1 MESQEIHG
9 FMNPLEMSQE
19 EMRNLGYR
27 VIETVIEHFEQLRYK
42 PVTRVADRLE
52 LEQRLCEPIP
62 EKGTAINKLLDQ
74 LHDDVFSNVMHMDH
88 PRFFAYVPGPINFVS
103 VMADALVSGFNIFS
117 GSWQEGSGAA
127 MIELVT
133 IDWLRQLCG
142 FPEMAGGLFVSGGSM
157 ANLTALAVAR
167 QVNLGQHCE
176 RAVVYFS
183 DQTHSSVRRAA
194 KALGFNTPQIRI
206 LSSDEHLRLA
216 LDRLQRQVAMDRQ
229 AGMKPFC
236 VVANAGSTNTGVVDP
251 LTELASFCKKEGLW
265 LHADAAYGGGAIL
278 CDEGRSQ
285 LRGAELVDSFAIDPH
300 KWLFQPYGM
309 GCLLVKN
316 AHWLS
321 DTFKIVSDYGKDA
334 EPRKD
339 EVNFCDLGIELT
351 RRFRALKLW
360 LSLKT
365 FGVDAF
371 RKAVSRTFTLARIA
385 EATIAKNPNCELV
398 TPAQL
403 GIVTFRFIGAEV
415 LSLSRLN
422 ALNREI
428 VGECIQDGFA
438 MVSSTELKGNVVLRL
453 CLINPQ
459 TTEADIEETV
469 QMIVRLGN
477 QLTLS

>member
-167 QVNLGQHCE
+167 QSTWASTANE
-176 RAVVYFS
+176 RLS
-183 DQTHSSVRRAA
+183 ISPT
-194 KALGFNTPQIRI
+194 KLI
-206 LSSDEHLRLA
+206 LR
-216 LDRLQRQVAMDRQ
+216 
-229 AGMKPFC
+229 
-236 VVANAGSTNTGVVDP
+236 
-251 LTELASFCKKEGLW
+251 
-265 LHADAAYGGGAIL
+265 
-278 CDEGRSQ
+278 
-285 LRGAELVDSFAIDPH
+285 
-300 KWLFQPYGM
+300 
-309 GCLLVKN
+309 
-316 AHWLS
+316 
-321 DTFKIVSDYGKDA
+321 
-334 EPRKD
+334 
-339 EVNFCDLGIELT
+339 
-351 RRFRALKLW
+351 
-360 LSLKT
+360 
-365 FGVDAF
+365 
-371 RKAVSRTFTLARIA
+371 
-385 EATIAKNPNCELV
+385 
-398 TPAQL
+398 
-403 GIVTFRFIGAEV
+403 
-415 LSLSRLN
+415 
-422 ALNREI
+422 
-428 VGECIQDGFA
+428 
-438 MVSSTELKGNVVLRL
+438 
-453 CLINPQ
+453 
-459 TTEADIEETV
+459 
-469 QMIVRLGN
+469 
-477 QLTLS
+477 